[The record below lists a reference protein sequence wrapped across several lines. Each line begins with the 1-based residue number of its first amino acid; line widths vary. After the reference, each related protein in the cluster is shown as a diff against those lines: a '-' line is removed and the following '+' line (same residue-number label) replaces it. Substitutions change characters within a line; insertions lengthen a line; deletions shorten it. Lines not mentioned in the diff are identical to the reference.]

1 MTGGEGGLAVI
12 TGGGSGIGA
21 ATALRLARRGLTVLI
36 NGRSAGRLDALAA
49 AVVAE
54 GGAVETVAADC
65 GAPEGR
71 QAILDAV
78 AGRPVVAFIHS
89 AGLDR
94 IKPFEATTPEDF
106 ADIVAV
112 NIAAPFFL
120 GQALLPCL
128 ADGASITLVG
138 SVSARHGL
146 PRHALYGASKAALSG
161 LTVNLASELAPRI
174 RVNCVSPGGTNT
186 AMLADFVQRAQEGLS
201 EKAARRQHVAGS
213 ARMLLGRVA
222 EPDEVA
228 ATIEHVALD
237 ASAMTGIDL
246 SVDVGYSAS

>member
-1 MTGGEGGLAVI
+1 MTGGAGGLAVI

-36 NGRSAGRLDALAA
+36 NGRSAGRLAEVAA
-49 AVVAE
+49 AIAAE
-54 GGAVETVAADC
+54 GGTVETVAADC
-65 GAPEGR
+65 GTPEGR

-78 AGRPVVAFIHS
+78 AGRPVAAFIHS

-94 IKPFEATTPEDF
+94 IKPFEATTPGDF

-120 GQALLPCL
+120 SQALLPCL
-128 ADGASITLVG
+128 AEGASITLVG
-138 SVSARHGL
+138 SVSGRHGL

-186 AMLADFVQRAQEGLS
+186 AMLADFVQHAQEGLS
-201 EKAARRQHVAGS
+201 EKAARRQHIAGS
-213 ARMLLGRVA
+213 ARMLLGRIA

-246 SVDVGYSAS
+246 PVDVGYSAS